1 MGCIGS
7 KNNRVHGVKSWNS
20 FESEEAL
27 NDRKA
32 KKASKS
38 EIDGQE
44 SNPPTG
50 RSKNAK
56 IGSPKP
62 GLGRSNSPRTGS
74 PQVGNPRL
82 QFSPL
87 IEPNEPTTYYNDS
100 PEENT
105 MILKQTFTKY
115 DRDGANSLAEGELKS
130 VFKYLG
136 WITNANYCAEMI

>member
-1 MGCIGS
+1 M
-7 KNNRVHGVKSWNS
+7 
-20 FESEEAL
+20 

-32 KKASKS
+32 KKAYKS

-44 SNPPTG
+44 SNPPTE
-50 RSKNAK
+50 RSKTFK
-56 IGSPKP
+56 LGSPKP
-62 GLGRSNSPRTGS
+62 GLGRTNSPGTGV
-74 PQVGNPRL
+74 PQVGNARL

-100 PEENT
+100 REENT
-105 MILKQTFTKY
+105 IILKQTFAKY

-136 WITNANYCAEMI
+136 WITDSNYCADMI